1 MALAMIG
8 IYVFKNAFN
17 ALTSYMRVGFVFD
30 TQREIGVRLMRSYM
44 SEPYSF
50 FLEKN
55 SSVLM
60 RGVGTDVAQ
69 FFNLVLQCLYM
80 FSDCVM
86 MLIFGGYMLFADFIL
101 SISMIVIMVLFVA
114 ILCAGIKSG
123 PPFRKRDSALQR

>member
-50 FLEKN
+50 FWKKI
-55 SSVLM
+55 
-60 RGVGTDVAQ
+60 
-69 FFNLVLQCLYM
+69 LQ
-80 FSDCVM
+80 S
-86 MLIFGGYMLFADFIL
+86 
-101 SISMIVIMVLFVA
+101 
-114 ILCAGIKSG
+114 
-123 PPFRKRDSALQR
+123 